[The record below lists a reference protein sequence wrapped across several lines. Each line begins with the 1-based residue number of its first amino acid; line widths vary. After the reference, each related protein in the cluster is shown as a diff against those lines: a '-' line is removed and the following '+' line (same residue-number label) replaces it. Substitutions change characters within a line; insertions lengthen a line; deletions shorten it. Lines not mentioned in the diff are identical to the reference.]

1 VNIPESSST
10 NDHSDDTPSTTAQ
23 SPSWSQPTPDTSFNS
38 ELQSPQ
44 EDNRDV
50 SMSGP
55 EDSNHEHLDS
65 IEHSPRMLD
74 EATRNFINEKK
85 NAAKERSVTI
95 ALSETVG
102 Y

>member
-1 VNIPESSST
+1 
-10 NDHSDDTPSTTAQ
+10 
-23 SPSWSQPTPDTSFNS
+23 
-38 ELQSPQ
+38 
-44 EDNRDV
+44 
-50 SMSGP
+50 MSGP